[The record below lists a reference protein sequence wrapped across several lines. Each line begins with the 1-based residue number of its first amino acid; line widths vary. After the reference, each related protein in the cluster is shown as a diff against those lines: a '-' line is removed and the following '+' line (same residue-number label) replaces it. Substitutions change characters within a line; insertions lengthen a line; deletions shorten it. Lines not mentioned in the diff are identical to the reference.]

1 MNAAVL
7 APRVRERTPS
17 VFDLHDRDAWLRWR
31 DRKLAARA
39 RGAAD
44 LIVEVRDP
52 RRLSRIEAAA
62 IVERCRRTNMA
73 IYASR
78 ADDDAAPDVARRLG
92 AQLGLATLDAN
103 PLAARDGIARIAV
116 DARKASAGFIP
127 YTSRRM
133 RWHTDGYYNAP
144 SRPVRA
150 MILHCVRAAAS
161 GGDTALLDP
170 ELAWLMLRDAGDE
183 LVRSLMRPDA
193 LTIPERNGRSG
204 VAREAVS
211 GPVFSTD
218 AASGDL
224 HMRYTARRRSVR
236 WRCDATTGEAAARL
250 LALMDHDA
258 GCVVR
263 ARLEPG
269 MGLVCNNVLHERTA
283 FEEDPAHP
291 RLILRARFLERI
303 AGTEGAWAR
312 LAAS

>member
-1 MNAAVL
+1 
-7 APRVRERTPS
+7 
-17 VFDLHDRDAWLRWR
+17 
-31 DRKLAARA
+31 
-39 RGAAD
+39 
-44 LIVEVRDP
+44 
-52 RRLSRIEAAA
+52 
-62 IVERCRRTNMA
+62 
-73 IYASR
+73 
-78 ADDDAAPDVARRLG
+78 
-92 AQLGLATLDAN
+92 
-103 PLAARDGIARIAV
+103 
-116 DARKASAGFIP
+116 
-127 YTSRRM
+127 
-133 RWHTDGYYNAP
+133 
-144 SRPVRA
+144 
-150 MILHCVRAAAS
+150 
-161 GGDTALLDP
+161 
-170 ELAWLMLRDAGDE
+170 
-183 LVRSLMRPDA
+183 MRPDA